1 MRRAGIHHNS
11 YSDTVFSF
19 NFPPS
24 PFPLTSRREQIKAVI
39 LSLKS
44 RTGSSLPAIKKA
56 LGATQDQWRYINA
69 ALRKGVEA
77 GFFVKNGGKYKLSA
91 EAKKAPKKKKPK
103 KKKAAKKKK
112 PKKKAKKKKPK
123 KKAKKKTK
131 KAKKKTKK
139 TKKDKKKKSKKSK
152 KSKK

>member
-1 MRRAGIHHNS
+1 M
-11 YSDTVFSF
+11 
-19 NFPPS
+19 
-24 PFPLTSRREQIKAVI
+24 TSRREQIKAVI

-139 TKKDKKKKSKKSK
+139 KTKKDKKKKSKKSK

>member
-1 MRRAGIHHNS
+1 MS
-11 YSDTVFSF
+11 
-19 NFPPS
+19 
-24 PFPLTSRREQIKAVI
+24 SRREQIKAVI

-91 EAKKAPKKKKPK
+91 EAKKPPKKKKPK

-131 KAKKKTKK
+131 K
-139 TKKDKKKKSKKSK
+139 KSKK
-152 KSKK
+152 

>member
-1 MRRAGIHHNS
+1 M
-11 YSDTVFSF
+11 
-19 NFPPS
+19 
-24 PFPLTSRREQIKAVI
+24 TSRREQIKAVI

-112 PKKKAKKKKPK
+112 PKKKAKKKAKKKVK
-123 KKAKKKTK
+123 KKAKKS
-131 KAKKKTKK
+131 KKKKSSKK
-139 TKKDKKKKSKKSK
+139 KSSKKSKKKSSKKKSKKSK
-152 KSKK
+152 K

>member
-1 MRRAGIHHNS
+1 MI
-11 YSDTVFSF
+11 
-19 NFPPS
+19 
-24 PFPLTSRREQIKAVI
+24 SRREQIKAVI

-69 ALRKGVEA
+69 ALKKGVEA

-112 PKKKAKKKKPK
+112 PKKKAKKK
-123 KKAKKKTK
+123 TK

>member
-1 MRRAGIHHNS
+1 M
-11 YSDTVFSF
+11 
-19 NFPPS
+19 
-24 PFPLTSRREQIKAVI
+24 TSRREQIKAVI

-112 PKKKAKKKKPK
+112 PKKKAKKKKKPK